1 MNTEKKKETNAVG
14 DLLMEL
20 EEAKKTDSIS
30 EESGPY
36 SITYAFGGYLS
47 IICC

>member
-1 MNTEKKKETNAVG
+1 MNTEIKKETKAAG

-20 EEAKKTDSIS
+20 EEVKKTDCVS
-30 EESGPY
+30 EEAGPY

-47 IICC
+47 IISC

>member
-1 MNTEKKKETNAVG
+1 MNTESKKELNVAG

-20 EEAKKTDSIS
+20 EEARKTDCVST
-30 EESGPY
+30 EEGPY
-36 SITYAFGGYLS
+36 SVTYAFGGILS

>member
-1 MNTEKKKETNAVG
+1 MNTEKKKKVNVAG

-20 EEAKKTDSIS
+20 EEAKKTDCVS
-30 EESGPY
+30 EEAGPY